1 MRLFVSSTG
10 ASHEYIEVIV
20 ISYGRLHFSGLGGTL
35 TYLFLLFHLLSKLSL
50 YQLHFLGSILCAGS
64 NTECH
69 HIIIMLSACT
79 GIQIV
84 SQLATVLLRQGKW
97 GHRAW

>member
-84 SQLATVLLRQGKW
+84 SQLATVLLRQSKW
-97 GHRAW
+97 GHRAR